1 MTEVNISFENVN
13 AELAEYLEALVD
25 DYDYSG
31 GFDPVDLDM
40 RHEGQAFSVKFKTD
54 KSFSIDDD
62 GVDDNLLEAL
72 IDRGYFFSTLYFELD
87 DRDIDPDGLN
97 VKVVID
103 GTPYRVEFSKDC
115 ELIPA

>member
-1 MTEVNISFENVN
+1 MTEVNITFENVN

-31 GFDPVDLDM
+31 GFDPIDLDAK
-40 RHEGQAFSVKFKTD
+40 HEGSAFSVKFKTD
-54 KSFSIDDD
+54 KSFSIDDE
-62 GVDDNLLEAL
+62 VDDNLLEAL
-72 IDRGYFFSTLYFELD
+72 IDRGYFFSTLHFELD
-87 DRDIDPDGLN
+87 DRGIDPDDLN

-103 GTPYRVEFSKDC
+103 GKSYRVEFSKDC